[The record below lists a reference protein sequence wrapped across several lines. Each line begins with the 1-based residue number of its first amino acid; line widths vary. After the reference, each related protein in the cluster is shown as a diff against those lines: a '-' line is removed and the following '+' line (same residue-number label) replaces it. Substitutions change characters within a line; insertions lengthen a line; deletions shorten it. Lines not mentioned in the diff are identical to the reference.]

1 MDNAPRARH
10 RRSSPA
16 ILTCAATFCLI
27 FAATSIHSQ
36 QTTWTGAT
44 GSWFDAGNWS
54 NGVPTPGTVAASV
67 AVIDNSGTAQVI
79 APGAAAANQLLLGAT
94 INADTEA
101 IEPSG
106 SGSVIVNGTGAT
118 LTLRPNVPSL
128 EVVQGTVT
136 VENGGSLDTSSTA
149 VGTVTPTGTPPPSPA
164 ESITIE
170 GAGSKWTEN
179 GTLVIG
185 TATGLPALATVTI
198 SDGASF
204 VGAQP
209 VTIGFAGQ
217 LEIGTGGLAG
227 TFVAPS
233 IINDGLISF
242 NFTDS
247 TTLTAAVSGTGF
259 IQNIGPGTL
268 TLAGINSY
276 SGGTFVGDGIVV
288 AAANSALGT
297 SFVDVSGATSVLQI
311 NPGTS
316 QTNFVTL
323 SAGAT
328 LVNFG
333 SLLAPATEGTS
344 STVTVSSDG
353 TVTNES
359 GGSIQNPNA
368 GGVAIQGVT
377 AASLDQVTITNAGT
391 IAGTIGIQ
399 LLDGV
404 AGNITNTSTGV
415 ITGTGGTAIDAS
427 AGGTV
432 TFSNAGHINGSVIL
446 ADLPNTVRLFTGGS
460 IAGSLDLGSPTL
472 ASLIFDGAGTQL
484 LSQAV
489 TGTVT
494 NFNSVTKQGTGTWTI
509 DADLVYTGGTTISAG
524 TLQLGNGGT
533 IGSIPGNVT
542 DNGIL
547 AFDRSDTVTFA
558 GVISG
563 TGAVSQNGAG
573 TVTLTAANSYSGGT
587 NFNAGILAVTSDG
600 NLGTGA
606 LSFNGGTLEALAA
619 GGGITSSKA
628 VTLNAGGGTFLADSG
643 TTSTLSGSINGVGS
657 LTKNGTGTLILTGAN
672 TYSGDTNVALGTLQA
687 GSSTALSAN
696 SAFSVISL
704 LDLHGF
710 NNTIGSLSGTGV
722 VINNGGSPATLTVGG
737 NNTNTTFSGSLT
749 DGSNSLAFT
758 KTGLGVMILAGGNTY
773 TGGTTINAGTLEIG
787 NGGTSGSIAGN
798 INDNATVAF
807 NRSDSVTFGG
817 VISGTGALVQMGSG
831 TLTLTADNSYGG
843 STTINTGSTLQLGNG
858 GTTGSIVGNVT
869 DNGTL
874 ALNRSDTVTF
884 GGVVSGAGNLVQLGT
899 GTTILTGN
907 NTYTG
912 STKINAG
919 TLQIGNG
926 GTSGSIAGNVSD
938 NATFAFNR
946 SDSITFG
953 GVISGTGALVQMG
966 SGTLTLTADN
976 SYGGGTTINTGS
988 TLQLGNGGTT
998 GSIVGNVTD
1007 NGSLKFNRSDN
1018 VTFNAIISGSGNLA
1032 QNGSGTTILGG
1043 ANTYSGGTIINNGTL
1058 LVNNSQALGLG
1069 NVVVNG
1075 GVLGADPQPIN
1086 VKGNYTQNAGGT
1098 LRVEIAGLA
1107 ASQHDLLA
1115 VNGHASLA
1123 GTLQLIGVGGFTL
1136 HVGNQVTFLTA
1147 NGGVSGTFGTVQNQI
1162 ATGTLVKAQVVD
1174 LPNAVVLEGTQG
1186 SFVEGACN
1194 PNSVAVAQALDSAVG
1209 DPRGSTL
1216 IAFLDGEPLNKLC
1229 SDFTLIAPE
1238 ELASIFNIGVSL
1250 ANVQTANLIR
1260 RMEDIRAGSTGFSAA
1275 GFTLN
1280 GSTPSVS
1287 GGLAGVSGPE
1297 GKSGP
1302 SVMTPTPE
1310 NRWGFWITGIG
1321 EFTNVDSTD
1330 NAAGYYLQ
1338 TGGLT
1343 LGVDYRVSSFFAI
1356 GLTAGYAHTGADLAN
1371 GGNLNVN
1378 GGTFGLYATAF
1389 GSGFYLD
1396 AAVTGGPSGY
1406 DTHRTAL
1413 LGSANG
1419 STDGG
1424 NLSVLVAAGYDWKK
1438 GGLSIGPTA
1447 NFQYTYVGLSGFTE
1461 SGSIAPLNFP
1471 DQNSESERT
1480 AFGIK
1485 ASYEWKLGRVII
1497 KPEISLAWQ
1506 HEYGDQAYSII
1517 SSFASGAGNS
1527 FTVNGAQ
1534 IGRDSLLVGAG
1545 AAVLLSERISIYA
1558 YYDGELGRTNY
1569 QSNSVSAGVRV
1580 TF

>member
-247 TTLTAAVSGTGF
+247 TTLTAAVSGTGS

-268 TLAGINSY
+268 TLTGINSY

-316 QTNFVTL
+316 QANFVTL

-643 TTSTLSGSINGVGS
+643 TTSTLSGSISGVGS
-657 LTKNGTGTLILTGAN
+657 LTKNGAGKLILTGTN
-672 TYSGDTNVALGTLQA
+672 TYSGDTNVALARLHA
-687 GSSTALSAN
+687 GSSTALS
-696 SAFSVISL
+696 L
-704 LDLHGF
+704 
-710 NNTIGSLSGTGV
+710 
-722 VINNGGSPATLTVGG
+722 
-737 NNTNTTFSGSLT
+737 
-749 DGSNSLAFT
+749 
-758 KTGLGVMILAGGNTY
+758 
-773 TGGTTINAGTLEIG
+773 
-787 NGGTSGSIAGN
+787 
-798 INDNATVAF
+798 
-807 NRSDSVTFGG
+807 
-817 VISGTGALVQMGSG
+817 
-831 TLTLTADNSYGG
+831 
-843 STTINTGSTLQLGNG
+843 TGSSVEPGLKLPAARGAEAFKSVVELRHAWKAELAHRRNSSR
-858 GTTGSIVGNVT
+858 TGRPADGAVHP
-869 DNGTL
+869 
-874 ALNRSDTVTF
+874 RP
-884 GGVVSGAGNLVQLGT
+884 VS
-899 GTTILTGN
+899 
-907 NTYTG
+907 
-912 STKINAG
+912 
-919 TLQIGNG
+919 
-926 GTSGSIAGNVSD
+926 
-938 NATFAFNR
+938 FAVYVYHRVRVFMAR
-946 SDSITFG
+946 
-953 GVISGTGALVQMG
+953 M
-966 SGTLTLTADN
+966 
-976 SYGGGTTINTGS
+976 
-988 TLQLGNGGTT
+988 
-998 GSIVGNVTD
+998 
-1007 NGSLKFNRSDN
+1007 
-1018 VTFNAIISGSGNLA
+1018 
-1032 QNGSGTTILGG
+1032 
-1043 ANTYSGGTIINNGTL
+1043 AN
-1058 LVNNSQALGLG
+1058 
-1069 NVVVNG
+1069 
-1075 GVLGADPQPIN
+1075 
-1086 VKGNYTQNAGGT
+1086 
-1098 LRVEIAGLA
+1098 
-1107 ASQHDLLA
+1107 
-1115 VNGHASLA
+1115 
-1123 GTLQLIGVGGFTL
+1123 
-1136 HVGNQVTFLTA
+1136 
-1147 NGGVSGTFGTVQNQI
+1147 
-1162 ATGTLVKAQVVD
+1162 
-1174 LPNAVVLEGTQG
+1174 
-1186 SFVEGACN
+1186 
-1194 PNSVAVAQALDSAVG
+1194 AQA
-1209 DPRGSTL
+1209 
-1216 IAFLDGEPLNKLC
+1216 I
-1229 SDFTLIAPE
+1229 
-1238 ELASIFNIGVSL
+1238 
-1250 ANVQTANLIR
+1250 
-1260 RMEDIRAGSTGFSAA
+1260 
-1275 GFTLN
+1275 
-1280 GSTPSVS
+1280 
-1287 GGLAGVSGPE
+1287 
-1297 GKSGP
+1297 
-1302 SVMTPTPE
+1302 
-1310 NRWGFWITGIG
+1310 
-1321 EFTNVDSTD
+1321 
-1330 NAAGYYLQ
+1330 
-1338 TGGLT
+1338 
-1343 LGVDYRVSSFFAI
+1343 
-1356 GLTAGYAHTGADLAN
+1356 
-1371 GGNLNVN
+1371 
-1378 GGTFGLYATAF
+1378 
-1389 GSGFYLD
+1389 
-1396 AAVTGGPSGY
+1396 
-1406 DTHRTAL
+1406 
-1413 LGSANG
+1413 
-1419 STDGG
+1419 
-1424 NLSVLVAAGYDWKK
+1424 
-1438 GGLSIGPTA
+1438 
-1447 NFQYTYVGLSGFTE
+1447 
-1461 SGSIAPLNFP
+1461 
-1471 DQNSESERT
+1471 
-1480 AFGIK
+1480 
-1485 ASYEWKLGRVII
+1485 
-1497 KPEISLAWQ
+1497 
-1506 HEYGDQAYSII
+1506 
-1517 SSFASGAGNS
+1517 
-1527 FTVNGAQ
+1527 
-1534 IGRDSLLVGAG
+1534 
-1545 AAVLLSERISIYA
+1545 
-1558 YYDGELGRTNY
+1558 
-1569 QSNSVSAGVRV
+1569 QS
-1580 TF
+1580 